1 MGFVRVGKVL
11 IGVAKVLMLFGRVCK
26 VLIGF
31 GSVGKVLFVW

>member
-11 IGVAKVLMLFGRVCK
+11 IVFGK

-31 GSVGKVLFVW
+31 GRVVKVLIVW